1 MIGEDEGR
9 EDSSVWE
16 AGHEL
21 RGAAAG
27 DRRCGVTRRKVDT
40 MSAFPESPSL
50 DGWDMADASQVPWV
64 PWGEGGKARA
74 KILAQADG
82 YTVALIEAESGYRGN
97 PHEHAHAEFSYLLEG
112 VIKNQGR
119 VMESGDAYAA
129 SAGSVH
135 SDFEVQAPATYLT
148 IFRL

>member
-1 MIGEDEGR
+1 MAKQK
-9 EDSSVWE
+9 
-16 AGHEL
+16 AG
-21 RGAAAG
+21 
-27 DRRCGVTRRKVDT
+27 T
-40 MSAFPESPSL
+40 MSTVPETPSL
-50 DGWDMADASQVPWV
+50 KGWDIADASQVQWV
-64 PWGEGGKARA
+64 PWGASGNARA

-82 YTVALIEAESGYRGN
+82 YTLALIEAESGYRGN

-112 VIKNQGR
+112 KIKNQGR

-135 SDFEVQAPATYLT
+135 SDFEVQTPATYLS